1 MKINRKNILI
11 IEDEPAHA
19 EAISRYL
26 SGSDS
31 ENDYEIIIAVSLKE
45 FNDIISHINPDLVIA
60 DINLPDGSAFSL
72 LKGEIEKQVWPVIV
86 MTSFGDEELAV
97 KAIKSGALDY
107 IVKSPE
113 SFRNIRHVV
122 ARNLREWYNIQKSR
136 ESEIR
141 FRHLFEN
148 MAQGVVYQDINGR
161 ITSVN
166 SAAEKILGITAEQF
180 LNRDSSDPKWKSI
193 YPDASPFTGD
203 KVPAIQALETGLPV
217 KDVIMGVYSP
227 EYETYKWLLI
237 SSIPQFRENETK
249 PYQVFSTFIDITEL
263 KLAESELK
271 KSKEKAEESDRL
283 KSAFLANMSHEIRT
297 PMNGIMGFA
306 DLLKTP
312 NLSGAS
318 QKKYIEIIELSGKR
332 MLNIINDLIDISKIE
347 SGQIEIKKDLTNIP
361 ELMNDLLQFFTPESD
376 IRGIRLK
383 LDMQLTEEEF
393 FVETDKTKLASFT
406 LPHYFRSDIQ
416 TPLFPE
422 KQDTLTKRPSLKILV
437 ADDDEISYYLLREN
451 LAKKNIITYRAKNG
465 FEAVTM
471 VKDQSF
477 NLVILDVKMPVMNGI
492 EATREIKKLNPGV
505 PVFVQSAFISSS
517 EIKSSYEAGCDDY
530 ITKPVNMGVLLDK
543 IYARCLT

>member
-11 IEDEPAHA
+11 IEDDPAHA
-19 EAISRYL
+19 EAISRSL

-31 ENDYEIIIAVSLKE
+31 ENDYEIIVAVSLKD
-45 FNDIISHINPDLVIA
+45 FNDIISHLNPDLVIA

-113 SFRNIRHVV
+113 SFRNIRYVV
-122 ARNLREWYNIQKSR
+122 SRNLREWYNIQKSR

-166 SAAEKILGITAEQF
+166 SAAEKILGISAEE
-180 LNRDSSDPKWKSI
+180 LLLRDSFDPQWKSI
-193 YPDASPFTGD
+193 YRDASPFTGD
-203 KVPAIQALETGLPV
+203 KHPAIQALETGVPV

-227 EYETYKWLLI
+227 EYETYKWLLV
-237 SSIPQFRENETK
+237 SSIPQFRDNETK
-249 PYQVFSTFIDITEL
+249 PYQVFSTFTDITEL
-263 KLAESELK
+263 KLTESELK

-312 NLSGAS
+312 DLSGAS

-347 SGQIEIKKDLTNIP
+347 SGQIEIKKDMADIP
-361 ELMNDLLQFFTPESD
+361 ELMNDLLQFFIPESEN
-376 IRGIRLK
+376 RGISLK
-383 LDMQLTEEEF
+383 LEMQLTDEEF
-393 FVETDKTKLASFT
+393 LVETDKTKLAQIVTNLIKNALKFTPDNGTIEFGCKIQDDSFLYFYVKDTGQGIRKELHDIIFDRFRQGDSFHQHDGVGLGLTISKAYVEVLGGKIGVASEPGVGSVFSFT
-406 LPHYFRSDIQ
+406 LPRV
-416 TPLFPE
+416 
-422 KQDTLTKRPSLKILV
+422 LKSAV
-437 ADDDEISYYLLREN
+437 
-451 LAKKNIITYRAKNG
+451 KKYSCTA
-465 FEAVTM
+465 E
-471 VKDQSF
+471 
-477 NLVILDVKMPVMNGI
+477 
-492 EATREIKKLNPGV
+492 
-505 PVFVQSAFISSS
+505 
-517 EIKSSYEAGCDDY
+517 
-530 ITKPVNMGVLLDK
+530 
-543 IYARCLT
+543 

>member
-19 EAISRYL
+19 EAISRNL

-31 ENDYEIIIAVSLKE
+31 ENDYEIIVAISLKE
-45 FNDIISHINPDLVIA
+45 FNDITSNINPDLVIA

-72 LKGEIEKQVWPVIV
+72 LKGEIEKHVWPVIV

-122 ARNLREWYNIQKSR
+122 ARNLREWYNIQKNR

-161 ITSVN
+161 VTSVN

-180 LNRDSSDPKWKSI
+180 LNRDSSDPQWRSI
-193 YPDASPFTGD
+193 YPDATSFTGD
-203 KVPAIQALETGLPV
+203 KHPAIQALETGLPV

-227 EYETYKWLLI
+227 EYDTYKWLLI

-249 PYQVFSTFIDITEL
+249 PYQVFSTFTDITEL

-318 QKKYIEIIELSGKR
+318 QKKYLELIELSGKR

-347 SGQIEIKKDLTNIP
+347 SGQIEIKNDLTNIP
-361 ELMNDLLQFFTPESD
+361 GLMNDLLQFFTPESE

-383 LDMQLTEEEF
+383 LDMELTEEEF
-393 FVETDKTKLASFT
+393 FVETDKTKLAQIITNLIKNALKFTPDNGTIEFGCKIQDNTFMYFYVKDSGQGIRKELHDIIFDRFRQGDFSHQHDGVGLGLTISKAYVEVLGGKIGIESEPGAGSVFSFT
-406 LPHYFRSDIQ
+406 LPHNISFTIQ
-416 TPLFPE
+416 TPLTP
-422 KQDTLTKRPSLKILV
+422 
-437 ADDDEISYYLLREN
+437 
-451 LAKKNIITYRAKNG
+451 
-465 FEAVTM
+465 
-471 VKDQSF
+471 
-477 NLVILDVKMPVMNGI
+477 
-492 EATREIKKLNPGV
+492 IK
-505 PVFVQSAFISSS
+505 
-517 EIKSSYEAGCDDY
+517 
-530 ITKPVNMGVLLDK
+530 
-543 IYARCLT
+543 

>member
-1 MKINRKNILI
+1 MKINRKYILI

-19 EAISRYL
+19 EAIIRSL
-26 SGSDS
+26 SGSD
-31 ENDYEIIIAVSLKE
+31 YEIIVAVSLKE
-45 FNDIISHINPDLVIA
+45 FNDIISHIKPDLVIA

-72 LKGEIEKQVWPVIV
+72 LKGEIENQVWPVIV

-122 ARNLREWYNIQKSR
+122 ARNLREWNIIQKSR

-166 SAAEKILGITAEQF
+166 SAAEKILGSSAEE
-180 LNRDSSDPKWKSI
+180 LLSKDSFDPQWKSI

-203 KVPAIQALETGLPV
+203 KHPAIQALETGLPV
-217 KDVIMGVYSP
+217 KDVIMGVYSL
-227 EYETYKWLLI
+227 EYDTYKWLLI
-237 SSIPQFRENETK
+237 SSMPQFRDNETK
-249 PYQVFSTFIDITEL
+249 PYQVFSTFTDITEL

-318 QKKYIEIIELSGKR
+318 QMKYIEIIELSGKR

-347 SGQIEIKKDLTNIP
+347 SGQIEITKDLTNIHD
-361 ELMNDLLQFFTPESD
+361 LMNDLLQFFTPESEM
-376 IRGIRLK
+376 RGISLN
-383 LDMQLTEEEF
+383 LEMQLTEEDF
-393 FVETDKTKLASFT
+393 FVETDKTKLSQIVTNLIKNALKFTPDKGTIEFGCKIQDTSFLYFYVKDSGQGIRKELHDIIFDRFRQGDSSSQHDGVGLGLAISKAYVEVLGGKIGLESEPGMGSVFSFT
-406 LPHYFRSDIQ
+406 LPHYLRSAVK
-416 TPLFPE
+416 TPL
-422 KQDTLTKRPSLKILV
+422 
-437 ADDDEISYYLLREN
+437 
-451 LAKKNIITYRAKNG
+451 
-465 FEAVTM
+465 
-471 VKDQSF
+471 
-477 NLVILDVKMPVMNGI
+477 
-492 EATREIKKLNPGV
+492 
-505 PVFVQSAFISSS
+505 SS
-517 EIKSSYEAGCDDY
+517 EK
-530 ITKPVNMGVLLDK
+530 
-543 IYARCLT
+543 CL